1 MNKTSFLLFSGNHPA
16 ERVQGRQTSGLQ
28 ADLRHDDQAPGRSA
42 KFRFPGSFLLCD
54 APWLNKWRPGTSFIW
69 FKRTQLLCAVGSVSI
84 FTFEDLKQKGSDSLQ
99 QSSLVAW
106 SVSVFR
112 LHSPNL
118 LIALPGISFLNNSY
132 SLVPYCHS
140 CPAPSPA
147 RTSAKMRMDGVFSR
161 LSPSRLSSMFRTG
174 AKRPETGCLITES
187 KRCRQNVPFLCIDVL
202 SRPCVLAWPNK

>member
-1 MNKTSFLLFSGNHPA
+1 M
-16 ERVQGRQTSGLQ
+16 
-28 ADLRHDDQAPGRSA
+28 
-42 KFRFPGSFLLCD
+42 
-54 APWLNKWRPGTSFIW
+54 
-69 FKRTQLLCAVGSVSI
+69 
-84 FTFEDLKQKGSDSLQ
+84 FEDLKQKGSNSLQ

-106 SVSVFR
+106 SVSAFR

-161 LSPSRLSSMFRTG
+161 LSPSRLSSMFRTVIAALLTG

-187 KRCRQNVPFLCIDVL
+187 KRCCQNVPFLWINVL
-202 SRPCVLAWPNK
+202 SRPCVLAWPN